1 MDFATKAFRPV
12 FKVSFYRSD
21 LKCDYVVGFYDDVEK
36 GKSEGEAWMKVHEG
50 QALKIKAQ

>member
-1 MDFATKAFRPV
+1 MFATKTLRSV

-21 LKCDYVVGFYDDVEK
+21 LGCDYIVGFYDDAEK

-50 QALKIKAQ
+50 QALKITAQ